1 MKNNMITKVT
11 LSAVCLSLMIGA
23 SGCGLQNDNE
33 IAESTTHEETSEDR
47 DTLYQV
53 SLLQGLLQ
61 GDYNGS
67 ISIGELK
74 ACGDTGIGTFDR
86 LNGELIMVD
95 GVVYRAAGDGTVEV
109 PSDDETIPFS
119 NVTFMNADEE
129 VSINNVASFDDLME
143 ILNGKVA
150 ELGGNRFYMI
160 RIDGV
165 FNTVYARSEYAQ
177 DKPYEPLVVVL
188 ETDQTFFDMENVSG
202 TVVGLY
208 CPAYMSEL
216 NNAGWHLHFI
226 SDDRTS
232 GGHVLDLAIE
242 EAVITWDYTD
252 NFEMILPDNDEFTQ
266 IDFSIDRSEDVRRAE
281 TNE

>member
-23 SGCGLQNDNE
+23 SGCDLQNDNE

-119 NVTFMNADEE
+119 NVTFMDADEE

-143 ILNGKVA
+143 ILNRKVA

-165 FNTVYARSEYAQ
+165 FNTVYTRSEYAQ

>member
-1 MKNNMITKVT
+1 MTKVT

-33 IAESTTHEETSEDR
+33 IAESTTHEETPEDR

-119 NVTFMNADEE
+119 NVTFMDADEE

-281 TNE
+281 TND

>member
-119 NVTFMNADEE
+119 NVTFMDADEE

-188 ETDQTFFDMENVSG
+188 ETDQTFFDMETVSG

>member
-33 IAESTTHEETSEDR
+33 IAEATTHEETSEDR

-119 NVTFMNADEE
+119 NVTFMDADEE

-165 FNTVYARSEYAQ
+165 FNTVSARSEYAQ

>member
-33 IAESTTHEETSEDR
+33 IAESTTHEETPEDR

-119 NVTFMNADEE
+119 NVTFMDADEE

-242 EAVITWDYTD
+242 EAVITWDYMD

>member
-33 IAESTTHEETSEDR
+33 IAESTTHEETPEDR

-119 NVTFMNADEE
+119 NVTFMDADEE

-150 ELGGNRFYMI
+150 ELGGNRVYMI

-281 TNE
+281 TND

>member
-119 NVTFMNADEE
+119 NVTFMDADEE

-143 ILNGKVA
+143 ILNRKVA

>member
-1 MKNNMITKVT
+1 MKNNMMTKVT

-33 IAESTTHEETSEDR
+33 IAESTTHEETPEDR

-119 NVTFMNADEE
+119 NVTFMDADEE

-242 EAVITWDYTD
+242 EAVITWDYMD

-281 TNE
+281 TND

>member
-23 SGCGLQNDNE
+23 SGCDLQNDNE

-119 NVTFMNADEE
+119 NVTFMDADEE

>member
-23 SGCGLQNDNE
+23 SGCDLQNDNE
-33 IAESTTHEETSEDR
+33 TAESTTHEETSEDR

-119 NVTFMNADEE
+119 NVTFMDADEE

-143 ILNGKVA
+143 ILNRKVA

>member
-119 NVTFMNADEE
+119 NVTFMDADEE

>member
-33 IAESTTHEETSEDR
+33 IAESTTHEETPEDR

-119 NVTFMNADEE
+119 NVTFMDADEE

>member
-33 IAESTTHEETSEDR
+33 IAESTTHEETPEDR

-119 NVTFMNADEE
+119 NVTFMDADEE

-165 FNTVYARSEYAQ
+165 FNTVNARSEYAQ

>member
-1 MKNNMITKVT
+1 MKNNMMTKVT

-33 IAESTTHEETSEDR
+33 IAESTTHEETPEDR

-119 NVTFMNADEE
+119 NVTFMDADEE

-281 TNE
+281 TND

>member
-1 MKNNMITKVT
+1 
-11 LSAVCLSLMIGA
+11 MIGA
-23 SGCGLQNDNE
+23 SGCDLQNDNE

-74 ACGDTGIGTFDR
+74 TCGDTGIGTFDR

-119 NVTFMNADEE
+119 NVTFMDADEE

>member
-33 IAESTTHEETSEDR
+33 TAESTTHEETPEDR

-119 NVTFMNADEE
+119 NVTFMDADEE

>member
-23 SGCGLQNDNE
+23 SGCDLQNDNE

-119 NVTFMNADEE
+119 NVTFMDADEE

-143 ILNGKVA
+143 ILNRKVA